1 MYHSLWKGNKSGYI
15 LVLKGKVFSSWVRAC
30 LKTTYWAPT
39 LLRVFSS
46 EVSLVCS
53 YFVCFNSNA
62 LLPSKGLDI
71 SNQMMFVR
79 GHTDNIA
86 HVNYPYNELLLW
98 SVLCNMRKM
107 ALFMWECGDE
117 HLARALVA
125 GKMFNGMAKV
135 TERDDAYADIT
146 DALNAH
152 VE

>member
-1 MYHSLWKGNKSGYI
+1 MKNVSFSLERKQKWLYIGVKGERIFIMGQHLPFLGYFRSKSR
-15 LVLKGKVFSSWVRAC
+15 LFVLTS
-30 LKTTYWAPT
+30 Y
-39 LLRVFSS
+39 
-46 EVSLVCS
+46 VST
-53 YFVCFNSNA
+53 SNA

-86 HVNYPYNELLLW
+86 HVNYPYSELLLW

>member
-15 LVLKGKVFSSWVRAC
+15 LVLKGKGFLSWVRAC
-30 LKTTYWAPT
+30 LRVYLLSTYP
-39 LLRVFSS
+39 SS
-46 EVSLVCS
+46 GIFVRSLACLF
-53 YFVCFNSNA
+53 FVCFNSNA

>member
-1 MYHSLWKGNKSGYI
+1 MGQHLPFLGYFRSKSR
-15 LVLKGKVFSSWVRAC
+15 LFVLTS
-30 LKTTYWAPT
+30 Y
-39 LLRVFSS
+39 
-46 EVSLVCS
+46 VST
-53 YFVCFNSNA
+53 SNA

-79 GHTDNIA
+79 GHTENIA

-135 TERDDAYADIT
+135 SERDDAYADIT

>member
-1 MYHSLWKGNKSGYI
+1 
-15 LVLKGKVFSSWVRAC
+15 
-30 LKTTYWAPT
+30 
-39 LLRVFSS
+39 
-46 EVSLVCS
+46 
-53 YFVCFNSNA
+53 
-62 LLPSKGLDI
+62 
-71 SNQMMFVR
+71 MMFVR

>member
-1 MYHSLWKGNKSGYI
+1 MENVSFSLERKQKWLYISVKGESIFILGQSVFENYLLSTYPSSGI
-15 LVLKGKVFSSWVRAC
+15 FVRSLAC
-30 LKTTYWAPT
+30 L
-39 LLRVFSS
+39 F
-46 EVSLVCS
+46 
-53 YFVCFNSNA
+53 
-62 LLPSKGLDI
+62 LPSKGLDI